1 MDYNTISSKTFRIL
15 RTPYITQYRIEQSR
29 GLVRVRLKDIA
40 EKVGYSVTT
49 VSRALGGYDD
59 VAEETRLLIVH
70 TAEEMGYHPDVVARR
85 LQKQRTDT
93 LGFVIPTSGP
103 RFSDPF
109 FSELLA
115 GIGNEAAARDYDLMV
130 STRAPDTVEEAEA
143 YERLVRER
151 RVDGLILTRTRI
163 NDARIA
169 YLVDQEFPFAAFGRA
184 RIDKPY
190 AYVDVDGELGVFEV
204 TQHLVELGHR
214 DIALILSP
222 PDLMFTVHRRAGF
235 YRAIRTNDLTLERK
249 WEESADLTERGG
261 YAVASRLLARSW
273 RPTAIVACNDLM
285 AIGAIRAAREQGL
298 RVGQDLSVVGFDDI
312 PLAEHTHPPLTTV
325 HQPIYEIG
333 RRVCR
338 MLARILAREPFEANE
353 FQMLLKPELV
363 IRDSTGPPDR

>member
-1 MDYNTISSKTFRIL
+1 M
-15 RTPYITQYRIEQSR
+15 
-29 GLVRVRLKDIA
+29 RVRLKDIA

-49 VSRALGGYDD
+49 VSRALSGYDD
-59 VAEETRLLIVH
+59 VAEETRLLIVQA
-70 TAEEMGYHPDVVARR
+70 AEEMGYHPNVVARR

-93 LGFVIPTSGP
+93 LGFVIPTPGP

-115 GIGNEAAARDYDLMV
+115 GIGNEAAGHDFDLMV
-130 STRAPDTVEEAEA
+130 STRPPDTPEEAQA

-169 YLVDQEFPFAAFGRA
+169 YLLAHEFPFAAFGRA
-184 RIDKPY
+184 QIDKPY
-190 AYVDVDGELGVFEV
+190 AYVDVDGELGIFEV

-222 PDLMFTVHRRAGF
+222 PDLMFTVYRRAGF
-235 YRAIRTNDLTLERK
+235 CRAIKASNLTLERE

-261 YAVASRLLARSW
+261 YAVASRLLARTP

-285 AIGAIRAAREQGL
+285 AFGAMRAAREQGL
-298 RVGQDLSVVGFDDI
+298 HVGQDLSVVGFDDI
-312 PLAEHTHPPLTTV
+312 PLAEHAHPPLTTV
-325 HQPIYEIG
+325 RQPIYEIG
-333 RRVCR
+333 QRVCH
-338 MLARILAREPFEANE
+338 MLAQILTGASWVDEKFQVLFE
-353 FQMLLKPELV
+353 PELV
-363 IRDSTGPPDR
+363 IRDSTGPPSG